1 MILYLLISEPDVSA
15 CVPAVA
21 TIAPLAS
28 ICVMHVCGWARAC
41 VCTCVCVSVSLSQ
54 PLPQPLPPFRHDPS
68 VGKTPKITVTHTPFS
83 IPHTHICAHMCTR
96 GFKTIKT
103 QRGEEGTELKNTKG
117 KKKNLFSFQKTA
129 GKIHAFTRTHKR
141 GINTKTN
148 THTHTLSLSRLRWLV
163 SACGGYQGAGTA
175 RTVPQLPAVEGK
187 VLQEPL
193 LLIAAHQ
200 LRSKLHGLA
209 PPPQQHNSNNNNNS
223 SSSSSKP
230 EPEPRRNRQDIS
242 LHICT
247 VCTSTVPSAAQR
259 RNLATPPQQR
269 HLHRPE

>member
-83 IPHTHICAHMCTR
+83 IPHTHIGAHMCTR

-148 THTHTLSLSRLRWLV
+148 THTHTLSLCLSLACIRLREDHEHAAKW
-163 SACGGYQGAGTA
+163 SGSKRA
-175 RTVPQLPAVEGK
+175 RCLE
-187 VLQEPL
+187 
-193 LLIAAHQ
+193 AAHCCTATN
-200 LRSKLHGLA
+200 LRPGPLELSQRATTASNA
-209 PPPQQHNSNNNNNS
+209 PALPWFIRLVKQECNSCNNKDCEHKKS
-223 SSSSSKP
+223 
-230 EPEPRRNRQDIS
+230 
-242 LHICT
+242 C
-247 VCTSTVPSAAQR
+247 
-259 RNLATPPQQR
+259 
-269 HLHRPE
+269 